1 MAAAIGEILIYA
13 ICVAVGALSV
23 LAAVIVSSASKPVPA
38 RVIARRSKG

>member
-13 ICVAVGALSV
+13 ICVGVGASSV
-23 LAAVIVSSASKPVPA
+23 LAAVIVSSTSKPVPA